1 MSSILTS
8 APPSPS
14 LQSSGGSRASTPL
27 DLAEL
32 ETPTVQTHGL
42 EFTEQKHSRYYFKD
56 GNLIFLIEEKLYNV
70 HRYFFERDSSY
81 FRSILEGSQG
91 TDANNPLVLPD
102 VSCSDFDEF
111 LAILYPEN
119 FRRPTEKT
127 TPQWTS
133 ILHLAAKWE
142 FESIKLL
149 AIDNLTANAVPVDKI
164 VLGRRYGIIEW
175 LPEAY
180 QAVCTREDSLT
191 LQEGMKLGVQ
201 DVIKISA
208 ARQAYGCGKSRFETK
223 YLSEDLGDIF
233 GLDPSKTGPRPIATG
248 GKAGEKQKKRNAKSS
263 GNVDDEDDAIKA
275 LEGEVSDAQ
284 TAFQALAAGDGY
296 CGMYPGEYMEYGPG
310 SHCIYCGTECKSE
323 IEEYRLKREDK
334 EKKERQLKNLI
345 DKRQQMQKELAA
357 KDGRMAL
364 FQY

>member
-14 LQSSGGSRASTPL
+14 LQSLRSSLASSPL

-32 ETPTVQTHGL
+32 ETPTVQSHGL
-42 EFTEQKHSRYYFKD
+42 EFAEQKHSRYYFRD
-56 GNLIFLIEEKLYNV
+56 GNLIFLIEGKLYNV

-164 VLGRRYGIIEW
+164 VLGRRYGIVEW
-175 LPEAY
+175 LPGAY

-191 LQEGMKLGVQ
+191 LQEGMKLGVE

-223 YLSEDLGDIF
+223 YLSQDLGDIF

-248 GKAGEKQKKRNAKSS
+248 GKAGKKQKKRNAQSA
-263 GNVDDEDDAIKA
+263 GHVDDEDDAIKA

-284 TAFQALAAGDGY
+284 AAFQALPASDGL
-296 CGMYPGEYMEYGPG
+296 CGKYPNHFESYGSG
-310 SHCIYCGTECKSE
+310 SRCDSCGTKCKPE
-323 IEEYRLKREDK
+323 TEEYRLKKEDK
-334 EKKERQLKNLI
+334 EKKERQLKDLI
-345 DKRQQMQKELAA
+345 NKRQQRQKELAA